1 MRLPASIAFPIAI
14 AIGLLPSVDAFAAEG
29 VDARSVFHAGTVEWA
44 AAYNAGAIDR
54 IVALYADDA
63 VVMPP
68 DAPAALG
75 PAALR
80 SFLAKDIAASR
91 AAGVTLALSGDD
103 DVVTSGDIGWHRG
116 TFNAVGKDGATV
128 VTGKYLEIWQRQ
140 HGQWRIVRD
149 IWNNDAPAAAP
160 PSASQQP

>member
-1 MRLPASIAFPIAI
+1 MRLLVSI
-14 AIGLLPSVDAFAAEG
+14 AIGLLLSANAFAAED
-29 VDARSVFHAGTVEWA
+29 VEAKAAFHAGTVEWA
-44 AAYNAGAIDR
+44 AAYNAGAVDR
-54 IVALYADDA
+54 IIALYADDA

-68 DAPAALG
+68 DAPSAAG
-75 PAALR
+75 HAALR

-103 DVVTSGDIGWHRG
+103 EVATSGDMGWHRG

-128 VTGKYLEIWQRQ
+128 ATGKYLEVWQRQ

-149 IWNNDAPAAAP
+149 IWNDDAPTAP
-160 PSASQQP
+160 PSPPPPTQAP

>member
-1 MRLPASIAFPIAI
+1 MRFLVSI
-14 AIGLLPSVDAFAAEG
+14 AIGLLLSVHAFAADD

-44 AAYNAGAIDR
+44 AAYNAGAVER
-54 IVALYADDA
+54 IVALYAEDA

-68 DAPAALG
+68 DAPSASG
-75 PAALR
+75 HAALR
-80 SFLAKDIAASR
+80 SYLAKDMAASR
-91 AAGVTLALSGDD
+91 AAGVTLALGGDEE
-103 DVVTSGDIGWHRG
+103 VVTSGDIGWHRG

-140 HGQWRIVRD
+140 KGQWRIVRD

-160 PSASQQP
+160 SPPAIPKPQ